1 MSLRGTAIRLLAVAA
16 LAVPQGCRYF
26 SKGNADRVPVV
37 TLGNSVLY
45 RDELAA
51 MIPDDAS
58 ADDSAMMAETHIRN
72 WVIQNLIIEK
82 AKLNLSEEVLDVEK
96 RLEEYRRSLIMFL
109 YQEEL
114 VSQSLDTMVSD
125 TMIAQ
130 YYRENKQNFELREN
144 IMRVKMV
151 KWPKKDRDTDKVRK
165 WMRSTDESEN
175 QLLTDLCNQ
184 RALLMHLDGDN
195 WVKVDEFLAKV
206 PELKDYDAQY
216 FRNRPSLSI
225 ETNDGILM
233 VEVLEVKYGKST
245 APLEF
250 ERDNIRDIILNKRK
264 MLLIKQMEKD
274 IFDEAVAKKKFQV
287 IIK

>member
-1 MSLRGTAIRLLAVAA
+1 MTFRGTAIGLLAVAA
-16 LAVPQGCRYF
+16 LAVPQGCRYIGD
-26 SKGNADRVPVV
+26 GNAERTPVV
-37 TLGNSVLY
+37 KLGDAVLY

-58 ADDSAMMAETHIRN
+58 AEDSTMMAETQIRN

-114 VSQSLDTMVSD
+114 VSQTLDTLVTD

-144 IMRVKMV
+144 IMRVRLV

-165 WMRSTDESEN
+165 WLRSADDSEN

-184 RALLMHLDGDN
+184 RALLMHLDGEN

-216 FRNRPSLSI
+216 FRNRPSLTI
-225 ETNDGILM
+225 ETNDGLLM
-233 VEVLEVKYGKST
+233 VEVLEVKYGKNI

-264 MLLIKQMEKD
+264 MVLIKQMEKD

-287 IIK
+287 ITK